1 MHPSVFYCND
11 IDNSSVTFDC
21 GRTSVAMEEEDDERP
36 VLESGEVVCVPAE
49 AIAAAAPAFYRV
61 EDLIGEGRCC
71 LVRTS

>member
-1 MHPSVFYCND
+1 
-11 IDNSSVTFDC
+11 
-21 GRTSVAMEEEDDERP
+21 MEEEDDERP